1 MKIEILFPEVC
12 NLFGDSGNIRFLKA
26 SLPEAEFI
34 ETPLC
39 GTPRFVSEKVDL
51 IYMGGMTENTQ
62 ARVIEKL
69 APLKEAIAREVES
82 GTVFLC
88 TGNAMEVFGDRIEN
102 EDGTALHGLG
112 LFRMRAVRRMNAR
125 HNSAYLG
132 EVEGIRVMGFKT
144 QFTMAYDVNEEQ
156 NGLFRTVKGVGLNRD
171 SAFEGVRVNN
181 FFGTY
186 LVGPL
191 LVLNPP
197 FTRYLLT
204 LIGEKNPQLAFDSDV
219 QAAYDCRLKEFE
231 NPAAVME
238 KSANDNSI
246 PLPAFLRRK
255 KK

>member
-1 MKIEILFPEVC
+1 MKIEFLFPEVC
-12 NLFGDSGNIRFLKA
+12 NLYGDSGNMRYLKA

-34 ETPLC
+34 VTPLY
-39 GTPRFVSEKVDL
+39 GTPRFVTEKVDL
-51 IYMGGMTENTQ
+51 VYMGGMTENTQ

-69 APLKEAIAREVES
+69 RPYKDAIAREVEA

-88 TGNAMEVFGDRIEN
+88 TGNAMEVFGDWIEN
-102 EDGTALHGLG
+102 EDGSRIPALG
-112 LFRMRAVRRMNAR
+112 LFRMRAKRCMTAR

-132 EVEGIRVMGFKT
+132 EVDGIRVMGFKT
-144 QFTMAYDVNEEQ
+144 QFTMAYDVQEDTE
-156 NGLFRTVKGVGLNRD
+156 GLFRTVKGVGLNRD
-171 SAFEGVRVNN
+171 SAVEGIRVHN

-197 FTRYLLT
+197 FTKYLLR
-204 LIGEKNPQLAFDSDV
+204 LIGAADPHLAFEADA
-219 QAAYDCRLKEFE
+219 QAAYDCRLAEFE

>member
-1 MKIEILFPEVC
+1 MKIEFLFPEVC
-12 NLFGDSGNIRFLKA
+12 NLYGDSGNMRYLKA
-26 SLPEAEFI
+26 SLPEAVFI

-39 GTPRFVSEKVDL
+39 GTPRFTEEKVDL
-51 IYMGGMTENTQ
+51 VYMGGMTENTQ

-69 APLKEAIAREVES
+69 RPLKDAILREIEA

-88 TGNAMEVFGDRIEN
+88 TGNAMEVFGDYIEN
-102 EDGTALHGLG
+102 EDGSRVPALGI
-112 LFRMRAVRRMNAR
+112 FRMHAKRNMTAR

-132 EVEGIRVMGFKT
+132 EVDGIRVMGFKT
-144 QFTMAYDVNEEQ
+144 QFTMAYDVPEDTQ
-156 NGLFRTVKGVGLNRD
+156 GLFRTVKGVGLNRA
-171 SAFEGVRVNN
+171 STHEGVRVHN

-197 FTRYLLT
+197 FTRYLL
-204 LIGEKNPQLAFDSDV
+204 EKAGAQNVELAFAADA
-219 QAAYDCRLKEFE
+219 QAAYDCRLAEFE